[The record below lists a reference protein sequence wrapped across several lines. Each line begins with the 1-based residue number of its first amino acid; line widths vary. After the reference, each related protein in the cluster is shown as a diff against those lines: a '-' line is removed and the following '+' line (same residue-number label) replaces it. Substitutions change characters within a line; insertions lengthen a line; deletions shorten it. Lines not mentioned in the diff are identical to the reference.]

1 MARIDFHSNVSD
13 KLEYACRLTRKIW
26 STTPEGEPVRNIV
39 MVGEKADLKKLN
51 ELLWA
56 FSSTD
61 FLPHCFIEEEA
72 AAETPIVLTDDFAS
86 SALNDIPHADV
97 MIHLGMRMPAD
108 VPALVARFPRIV
120 EVVTVNETER
130 LAGRERFKAY
140 RELGHELHNFDQSK
154 SQRSQYPC

>member
-26 STTPEGEPVRNIV
+26 SATPEGEPVRNIV
-39 MVGEKADLKKLN
+39 MVGEKADLQKLN
-51 ELLWA
+51 ELLWS
-56 FSSTD
+56 FSNTD
-61 FLPHCFIEEEA
+61 FLPHCFIDDEA

-86 SALNDIPHADV
+86 SALNNVPHADV

-154 SQRSQYPC
+154 S

>member
-26 STTPEGEPVRNIV
+26 SATPEGELVRNIV

-51 ELLWA
+51 ELLWT

-61 FLPHCFIEEEA
+61 FLPHCFIEDEA
-72 AAETPIVLTDDFAS
+72 AAETPIILTDDFAS
-86 SALNDIPHADV
+86 SALNNIPHADV

-108 VPALVARFPRIV
+108 VAALVARFPRIV
-120 EVVTVNETER
+120 EVVTVNEAER

-154 SQRSQYPC
+154 S